1 MSPRPTLA
9 IGFSLLVLALGCPA
23 QRTPEL
29 EEGNARDSTPAAE
42 IDGKTLTVGEVDAW
56 VKEQLFAQAT
66 DDREPSKLYEVRS
79 GALEDIINERLL
91 AGEAAPLGVTPEEL
105 LRQETEKQAGVPE
118 EEVRAFYEEN
128 KARMGNV
135 AFEEIKPRIE
145 RHLQQQR
152 QETAREKYLQA
163 LRAKASVEVH
173 LDVPR
178 VAVEAKGPS
187 LGPEGAPVTIVEFS
201 DYRCGYCRRA
211 EPVMRQLLER
221 YPSELRLVSRQFPL
235 NEISRAAA
243 EAAACANQQ
252 DRFWEFHGRLFAE
265 GTNLDA
271 ERLQQYASDLGLDLG
286 AFQTCVKERRTQND
300 VEADLT
306 AGREAGVS
314 GTPAFFVNGIRVKGT
329 RPLEE
334 FVAMI
339 EKELGRSGS

>member
-1 MSPRPTLA
+1 MSPRSALA
-9 IGFSLLVLALGCPA
+9 IGIPLLVLALGCPG
-23 QRTPEL
+23 QRTTEL
-29 EEGNARDSTPAAE
+29 EEGAARDSTPAAE
-42 IDGKTLTVGEVDAW
+42 IAGETLTVGEVDAW
-56 VKEQLFAQAT
+56 IKEQLFAQAT
-66 DDREPSKLYEVRS
+66 DEREPSKLYEVRS
-79 GALEDIINERLL
+79 GALEDIIDERLL
-91 AGEAAPLGVTPEEL
+91 EGEAAPLGLTPEEL
-105 LRQETEKQAGVPE
+105 IRKETEKQAGVRE
-118 EEVRAFYEEN
+118 EEVLAFYEEN
-128 KARMGNV
+128 KARMGTA
-135 AFEEIKPRIE
+135 AFEQVKPRIE

-163 LRAKASVEVH
+163 LREKASVEVR
-173 LDVPR
+173 LDIPR

-221 YPSELRLVSRQFPL
+221 YPSQLRLVSRHFPL

-243 EAAACANQQ
+243 EAAACASQQ
-252 DRFWEFHGRLFAE
+252 GRFWEFHGRLFAE

-300 VEADLT
+300 IEADLE

-314 GTPAFFVNGIRVKGT
+314 GTPAFFVNGILVKGA
-329 RPLEE
+329 RPLDE